1 MPTFRA
7 VRSMVGLD
15 ETNRFRYENPGWE
28 RHDVAFAPHLDV
40 GATTC
45 DVTGDGRPNVV
56 AGRGLRNTDV
66 YWFDYLEDS
75 RERWSV
81 TS

>member
-15 ETNRFRYENPGWE
+15 ETNRFWYENPGWE

-40 GATTC
+40 GATLC
-45 DVTGDGRPNVV
+45 DVTGDGRPTVV
-56 AGRGLRNTDV
+56 AGQGPGTRTSAGSTT
-66 YWFDYLEDS
+66 S
-75 RERWSV
+75 RTPESGGAY